1 MLPFKTRIIGG
12 KSPPESSLKAIGRL
26 AAKMENLKAM
36 DTKLSFEEPKME
48 VGMIKKRLIL
58 SGCLILCLFLFAPVL
73 FSPDATVSVT
83 ANFQSLL
90 LLATDGT
97 DTGNNLFTEI
107 GDYTAS
113 EVCNFGSVD
122 ALGTAISGGDSMVNG
137 QEGRPVDSTGNPL
150 MNPRPPNCVG
160 SFYSIFEAQGG
171 NDETDHKNAC
181 MGIVGL
187 GSYVDNF
194 NLVVSATVAG
204 SVTPGATAVSVG
216 QLKWKDD
223 RTASIGGYTGYTDFA
238 ALPQTILTGT
248 GVVSFLLFHD
258 YGLLVLYANA
268 TGIVTWTITYTLTA
282 T

>member
-1 MLPFKTRIIGG
+1 
-12 KSPPESSLKAIGRL
+12 
-26 AAKMENLKAM
+26 
-36 DTKLSFEEPKME
+36 
-48 VGMIKKRLIL
+48 MIKKRLIL

-83 ANFQSLL
+83 ANFQSFLILL
-90 LLATDGT
+90 TDGT
-97 DTGNNLFTEI
+97 DTGNKLLFDPT
-107 GDYTAS
+107 DYSAN
-113 EVCNFGSVD
+113 ENCKFGNVD
-122 ALGTAISGGDSMVNG
+122 ANGTEISGGDSMVNLVG
-137 QEGRPVDSTGNPL
+137 GVPVDSTGHQASNPL
-150 MNPRPPNCVG
+150 PPNSVG
-160 SFYSIFEAQGG
+160 SFYPILEAQGG
-171 NDETDHKNAC
+171 NDENDHPNAC

-223 RTASIGGYTGYTDFA
+223 RIASDGYAGYIDFA
-238 ALPQTILTGT
+238 AAPYTILTGS

>member
-1 MLPFKTRIIGG
+1 
-12 KSPPESSLKAIGRL
+12 
-26 AAKMENLKAM
+26 M
-36 DTKLSFEEPKME
+36 DTKLSFEAPKME
-48 VGMIKKRLIL
+48 VCMIKKHLIIG
-58 SGCLILCLFLFAPVL
+58 GCLILCLFLLAPVL
-73 FSPDATVSVT
+73 LSPDATVSVT

-97 DTGNNLFTEI
+97 DTGNNIFSEI

-122 ALGTAISGGDSMVNG
+122 ALGTPISGGDSMVDG
-137 QEGRPVDSTGNPL
+137 IEGRPVDSNGNPL

-160 SFYSIFEAQGG
+160 SFYPILEAQGG
-171 NDETDHKNAC
+171 NDENDHRSAC
-181 MGIVGL
+181 LGIVGL

-194 NLVVSATVAG
+194 NLVVSATVISPATTA
-204 SVTPGATAVSVG
+204 TPVSVG

-223 RTASIGGYTGYTDFA
+223 ASASSGGYTGYTDFA
-238 ALPQTILTGT
+238 AAPHEILAGT
-248 GVVSFLLFHD
+248 GVVNFLLFHD

>member
-1 MLPFKTRIIGG
+1 
-12 KSPPESSLKAIGRL
+12 
-26 AAKMENLKAM
+26 M

-48 VGMIKKRLIL
+48 VCMIKKHLIL
-58 SGCLILCLFLFAPVL
+58 GGCLILCLFLFAPEL

-83 ANFQSLL
+83 ANFQSFL

-97 DTGNNLFTEI
+97 DTGNDLFSEAED
-107 GDYTAS
+107 GDYSAS
-113 EVCNFGSVD
+113 EVCRFGNVN
-122 ALGTAISGGDSMVNG
+122 ALGTGISGGDSMVDG
-137 QEGRPVDSTGNPL
+137 IEGVLVDSTGNPL
-150 MNPRPPNCVG
+150 IGPPLTNSVG
-160 SFYSIFEAQGG
+160 SFYPIIEATGG
-171 NDETDHKNAC
+171 NNERDHPNAC

-223 RTASIGGYTGYTDFA
+223 RAASSGGYTGYTDFSTD
-238 ALPQTILTGT
+238 PYTILPGS
-248 GVVSFLLFHD
+248 GVVNFLLFHD
-258 YGLLVLYANA
+258 YGLLVLFANA